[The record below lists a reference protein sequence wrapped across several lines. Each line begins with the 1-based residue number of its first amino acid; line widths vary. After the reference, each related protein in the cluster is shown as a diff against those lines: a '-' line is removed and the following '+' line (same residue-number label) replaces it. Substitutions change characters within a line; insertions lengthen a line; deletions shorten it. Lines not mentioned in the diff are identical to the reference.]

1 MEWKKTDVL
10 VTTPTLLVK
19 SPPIPQI
26 TPPISMTNTTLVS
39 PQVIVTTST
48 GGADEVDESKTS
60 KDKEETQDR
69 ASEEKGTEVYKFTS
83 DRGWH
88 RVRVAPVN
96 SSPTWSRYL
105 YYCII
110 R

>member
-1 MEWKKTDVL
+1 METKKNEML

-26 TPPISMTNTTLVS
+26 TPPISMTNTSLVG

-48 GGADEVDESKTS
+48 GSADEADESKTS

-88 RVRVAPVN
+88 RVRVEPVN
-96 SSPTWSRYL
+96 SSPTWSRLSVLLHY
-105 YYCII
+105 
-110 R
+110 